1 MGWLLKVL
9 RGSHATPDLLS
20 DYLDQRL
27 SPTERQRVDTHIQ
40 TCWECRRE
48 LQGLQETVYL
58 LRNTPVVP
66 VPRSFA
72 LTASLVA
79 AQSSAGLYPMA
90 VRAAVAVA
98 VALVVVVLGDG
109 LGLLGPSQ
117 PQVPVVSAL
126 PEPAPVIRSDGSGPE
141 IAVSVDPVTTAPSE
155 PVTSS
160 EPATGASATDEG
172 VNPEI
177 AGATSSGGPFELWP
191 WEVGLLVLLGVLV
204 LSALMLRPRKQS
216 D

>member
-9 RGSHATPDLLS
+9 RVSHATPDLLS

-27 SPTERQRVDTHIQ
+27 SPTERQRVDAHIQ

-58 LRNTPVVP
+58 LRNTPALP

-79 AQSSAGLYPMA
+79 APPSTGLYLMG
-90 VRAAVAVA
+90 VRGALAVA
-98 VALVVVVLGDG
+98 VALVVVLVGDG

-117 PQVPVVSAL
+117 PQVPVISAL
-126 PEPAPVIRSDGSGPE
+126 EEPAPVISTSEDGPVAAIPVDSD
-141 IAVSVDPVTTAPSE
+141 TTTPSE
-155 PVTSS
+155 PVTVAA
-160 EPATGASATDEG
+160 PATDTSAAEAGAGT
-172 VNPEI
+172 EI
-177 AGATSSGGPFELWP
+177 VGATSSGGPFELWLL
-191 WEVGLLVLLGVLV
+191 EVGLLALLGALV
-204 LSALMLRPRKQS
+204 VSALMLRPRKQS

>member
-9 RGSHATPDLLS
+9 RVSHATPDLLS

-27 SPTERQRVDTHIQ
+27 SPAERQRVDAHIQ

-66 VPRSFA
+66 APRSFV

-79 AQSSAGLYPMA
+79 PQSSVSLYLMG

-98 VALVVVVLGDG
+98 VALVIVVVGDG
-109 LGLLGPSQ
+109 LGVLGPSQ
-117 PQVPVVSAL
+117 PQVPVFSAL
-126 PEPAPVIRSDGSGPE
+126 EEPAPVIRSSESGPVAAVPLGSGAEEPSQPTTTVAPAAEPQTAEAGVGAE
-141 IAVSVDPVTTAPSE
+141 IGD
-155 PVTSS
+155 
-160 EPATGASATDEG
+160 
-172 VNPEI
+172 
-177 AGATSSGGPFELWP
+177 ATSSGGPFELWL
-191 WEVGLLVLLGVLV
+191 WEMGLLALLGALV
-204 LSALMLRPRKQS
+204 VAALMLRPRKQS

>member
-1 MGWLLKVL
+1 MGWLLKVF
-9 RGSHATPDLLS
+9 RVSHATPDLLS

-27 SPTERQRVDTHIQ
+27 SPAERQRVDAHIQ
-40 TCWECRRE
+40 TCWGCRRE

-66 VPRSFA
+66 APRSFA

-79 AQSSAGLYPMA
+79 APPSTGLYLMG
-90 VRAAVAVA
+90 VRGALAVA
-98 VALVVVVLGDG
+98 VALVVVLVGDG

-117 PQVPVVSAL
+117 PQVPVISAL
-126 PEPAPVIRSDGSGPE
+126 EEPAPVISTSDSGPVE
-141 IAVSVDPVTTAPSE
+141 AVPVDPGTTTPSE
-155 PVTSS
+155 PVTVSA
-160 EPATGASATDEG
+160 PATNASETG
-172 VNPEI
+172 VGPEI

-191 WEVGLLVLLGVLV
+191 WEVGLLVLLGALV
-204 LSALMLRPRKQS
+204 VGALILRPRKQS